1 MINPTGKDIRY
12 ADAWGRGHYG
22 ASRDHNRRHKGV
34 DYLCEPG
41 QQIRA
46 PVSGRIVRKAR
57 PYAKS
62 DYSGV
67 LIQGEAVALK
77 IFYFEPD
84 VNLIGCHVEA
94 GQVIGIA
101 QDISKKYGEDM
112 LSHIHIE
119 AVSLDVSLFID
130 RL

>member
-1 MINPTGKDIRY
+1 MINLTGKDIRY

-22 ASRDHNRRHKGV
+22 ASRDGGCRHWGV

-46 PVSGRIVRKAR
+46 PVSGRIIREAR

-67 LIQGEAVALK
+67 LIQGETVAL
-77 IFYFEPD
+77 
-84 VNLIGCHVEA
+84 
-94 GQVIGIA
+94 
-101 QDISKKYGEDM
+101 
-112 LSHIHIE
+112 
-119 AVSLDVSLFID
+119 
-130 RL
+130 